1 LAKTDATGSGGS
13 ERKKRY
19 MSVVIEALKKYLSRK
34 EDLDI
39 PPSNAPFITLTRF
52 DGTGSH
58 EVARAII
65 ARLDELHDMGWN
77 HGWELLDQQLC
88 AWLIKEGHVPATYE
102 QLVAEHYG
110 DEGRLRQMVYEM
122 LVGESEHDEL
132 CRKVGDVMR
141 FLLKSGRTVVV
152 GSGAAAEAV
161 SLKGPGIRIRIVASE
176 NWRVA
181 RLVKKE
187 MMAPDAAHKL
197 IHEQDAERAHMLQ
210 EHYRRD
216 INDFALYDATFLAD
230 RLSPKE
236 MARATVGLLVER
248 VEAHAKRGPLSATQI
263 ISLT

>member
-1 LAKTDATGSGGS
+1 
-13 ERKKRY
+13 